1 MVSDMTVEKV
11 VYVQMS
17 SNDTGS
23 LVCLGEFT
31 YLWQMQ
37 KVGRVQMQWDTTDM
51 TDAEGSLR
59 PGELKR
65 GRCAGTE
72 VCCAVVHTL
81 HGRTAESC
89 APLYSTPSSHT
100 VPPPEITTDKSSV
113 HHSTALLHTAI
124 SHSASSWNHNRQF
137 IWAPLYCSTSHCH
150 LTQCL
155 LISQQTS
162 RQGTTLLLYFTL
174 PSHTV
179 PPEITTD
186 KCLAHVH
193 SLLYCTPHYA
203 YTTQYA
209 TSVGTSTW
217 TSTGAPPP
225 PHTHTQITMKQLI
238 MPASWASYLSISERL
253 CQGEGAEVEGHED
266 RVKLRGH
273 LMQRLG
279 RLLQLRHQCC
289 ELVKHG
295 RLKMEH
301 SNTL

>member
-1 MVSDMTVEKV
+1 
-11 VYVQMS
+11 
-17 SNDTGS
+17 
-23 LVCLGEFT
+23 
-31 YLWQMQ
+31 MQ
-37 KVGRVQMQWDTTDM
+37 RDTTDM

-100 VPPPEITTDKSSV
+100 VPPPETTTDKSSV

-124 SHSASSWNHNRQF
+124 SHSASSWNHNRQVVR
-137 IWAPLYCSTSHCH
+137 APLYCSTSHCH

-193 SLLYCTPHYA
+193 SLLYYTPHYA
-203 YTTQYA
+203 YTTQYE
-209 TSVGTSTW
+209 TSMGTSTR
-217 TSTGAPPP
+217 TSTGA
-225 PHTHTQITMKQLI
+225 HTHTHDHDETTDHTSFMGILPQHQWATLSRRGRWGRGPWRQGQTAWPPDAAPWPS
-238 MPASWASYLSISERL
+238 PAAPSPVLWTCQTRPAEDGTQQHIVKRL
-253 CQGEGAEVEGHED
+253 C
-266 RVKLRGH
+266 
-273 LMQRLG
+273 
-279 RLLQLRHQCC
+279 
-289 ELVKHG
+289 
-295 RLKMEH
+295 
-301 SNTL
+301 